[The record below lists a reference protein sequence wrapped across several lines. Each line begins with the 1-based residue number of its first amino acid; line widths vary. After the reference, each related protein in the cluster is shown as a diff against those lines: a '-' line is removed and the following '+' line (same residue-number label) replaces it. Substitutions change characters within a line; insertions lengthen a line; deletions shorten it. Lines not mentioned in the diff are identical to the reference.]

1 MKIKKI
7 TKDKIE
13 DKIINLDNKEK
24 TIKIKMKNINK
35 ILMIYTI
42 LKIFLNQNI
51 YAIDINTFA
60 DSSKD
65 LTGILLGIFIAI
77 GIILILLCIA
87 IIVKIN
93 TLKKA
98 ADTINEYIRRYGHPN
113 DLGQNNLNQNNY
125 NPNNFNSNH
134 FN

>member
-7 TKDKIE
+7 IKDKINNVN
-13 DKIINLDNKEK
+13 KKEK
-24 TIKIKMKNINK
+24 TIKKKNININK
-35 ILMIYTI
+35 VLIIYSL

-77 GIILILLCIA
+77 GIVLILLCIA

-113 DLGQNNLNQNNY
+113 DF
-125 NPNNFNSNH
+125 NPNNFN
-134 FN
+134 

>member
-7 TKDKIE
+7 TKDKIN
-13 DKIINLDNKEK
+13 NLDKKVK
-24 TIKIKMKNINK
+24 TIKMKSINK
-35 ILMIYTI
+35 ILIIYSI
-42 LKIFLNQNI
+42 FKIFLNKNI

-65 LTGILLGIFIAI
+65 LTGILLGVFIAI
-77 GIILILLCIA
+77 GIVLILLCIA

-113 DLGQNNLNQNNY
+113 NLNHNNLGQNNY
-125 NPNNFNSNH
+125 NVNSYDPNNFN
-134 FN
+134 

>member
-1 MKIKKI
+1 MKTKKI
-7 TKDKIE
+7 TKDKIN
-13 DKIINLDNKEK
+13 NLDKKEK

-35 ILMIYTI
+35 ILIIYSI

-77 GIILILLCIA
+77 GIVLILLCIA

-113 DLGQNNLNQNNY
+113 DFNQNSY
-125 NPNNFNSNH
+125 NPNNFSSNN